1 MRGEIYPIQP
11 FFVNNTTKYYKKM
24 VPCSPYIHF
33 YSFTVDGADTAFSA
47 AIPDG
52 CADMLFVFHE
62 GRAEGYLY
70 GFVTKSD
77 DLRLQRGARCF
88 GVRFRAGY
96 LPERLGVS
104 LPELVNSRVSL
115 GDLPDCGCLIEKLAK
130 TSDFLACVKL
140 LRNFIGERWRSHPL
154 LQQLIDLVWDQ
165 GGAARM
171 LELEE
176 QTLYSA
182 RYINRVF
189 NDNLGLSPKAFSR
202 CARFQR
208 LLGMMNSAGRSRLS
222 DLAMEFGYFDQ
233 AHLSKEF
240 KELAGITPK
249 EYFNTIDVEHYNQKL
264 IYL

>member
-1 MRGEIYPIQP
+1 MHGEIYPIQP
-11 FFVNNTTKYYKKM
+11 FFVNNTTRYYKKT
-24 VPCSPYIHF
+24 VPCSPYVHF
-33 YSFTVDGADTAFSA
+33 YSFTVDTAGTAFSA
-47 AIPDG
+47 AVPDG
-52 CADMLFVFHE
+52 SADMLFVSHN
-62 GRAEGYLY
+62 GRTEGYLY

-77 DLRLQRGARCF
+77 GLHLQRGARCF

-115 GDLPDCGCLIEKLAK
+115 GDLPECGPLVEKLAE
-130 TSDFLACVKL
+130 TSDFLERVKL
-140 LRNFIGERWRSHPL
+140 LRGFVGERWRSHPL

-165 GGAARM
+165 GGAVRM

-176 QTLYSA
+176 QTLYSS

-189 NDNLGLSPKAFSR
+189 NDNLGLSPKTFAR
-202 CARFQR
+202 YARFQR
-208 LLGMMNSAGRSRLS
+208 LIGMMNSSERFRLS
-222 DLAMEFGYFDQ
+222 GLASESGYFDQ

-249 EYFNTIDVEHYNQKL
+249 EYLNMIDVDIYNQK
-264 IYL
+264 IVYL